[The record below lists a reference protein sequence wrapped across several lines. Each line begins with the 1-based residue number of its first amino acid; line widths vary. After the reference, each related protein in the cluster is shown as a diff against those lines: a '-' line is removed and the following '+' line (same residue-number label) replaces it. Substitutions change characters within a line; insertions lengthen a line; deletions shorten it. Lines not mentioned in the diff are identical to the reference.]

1 MDNTN
6 SIIIEEM
13 LSVFDCIIHE
23 NEATYI
29 SIPITTGLR
38 FLDWY
43 KREGKNVTS
52 NEEYNDL
59 HYKYVMLENINAS
72 AYFVEQVR
80 KVKSNV
86 VIEPTKLVVKDWV
99 QIDYHNFWVGVINR
113 FIKEAYFTS
122 GWYLSKG
129 CVLEYLTA
137 KRKGIPAYDMN
148 NHEISI
154 DEGCLLIESTISEY
168 SKLGLETSFFADILS
183 KLKNGVFVK

>member
-1 MDNTN
+1 MNNTN
-6 SIIIEEM
+6 ANINEM
-13 LSVFDCIIHE
+13 LSVFDCMIHA

-43 KREGKNVTS
+43 KREGKNAVST
-52 NEEYNDL
+52 EEYNDL
-59 HYKYVMLENINAS
+59 HYKHVMLENINAS

-86 VIEPTKLVVKDWV
+86 VIEPTKLAVKGWE
-99 QIDYHNFWVGVINR
+99 QIDYHNFWVGVIDR

-129 CVLEYLTA
+129 CVLEFLTV

-154 DEGCLLIESTISEY
+154 DEGAVLIESTISEY
-168 SKLGLETSFFADILS
+168 SKLGLETSFFADMLS